1 MFRKLY
7 SRKFFAHLRES
18 SVGSARALV
27 PIVLDI
33 HPARSVVDV
42 GCGIGGWVK
51 TFDEHGVNA
60 IGIDGDYVERKQLL
74 IAEDRFIA
82 HDLNRELDVIDFC
95 RRHCDKES
103 GRFDL
108 ALSLE
113 VAEHL
118 EPQRSDSLVRN
129 LCALADV
136 VLFAAAIPFQGGA
149 GHINERWQSWWA
161 RKFYENGFDPFDVLR
176 RDIWSRRD
184 IAWWY
189 KQNTIFYVNW
199 NSAAHARFMTCFAQ
213 PADTIFDI
221 VHPELF
227 RGKVARLKN
236 GNIVQRLFNA
246 FRQSAGQSRARTLE
260 TPLWGDE
267 NWQCDDPEA
276 KAKAQ
281 TLVHTQSGVKGS
293 RPSL

>member
-1 MFRKLY
+1 MMFRNLY
-7 SRKFFAHLRES
+7 SRKFFAHLREGS
-18 SVGSARALV
+18 LGSARALA
-27 PIVLDI
+27 PIVLGI
-33 HPARSVVDV
+33 HPARTVVDV

-51 TFDEHGVNA
+51 AFAEQGVGA
-60 IGIDGDYVERKQLL
+60 IGIDGDYVEREQLL
-74 IAEDRFIA
+74 IAQEHFIP
-82 HDLNRELDVIDFC
+82 HDLNRPLDVADLC
-95 RRHCDKES
+95 RRYADKMS

-118 EPQRSDSLVRN
+118 EPARSDGLVRD

-136 VLFAAAIPFQGGA
+136 VLFAAAVPFQGGA

-161 RKFYENGFDPFDVLR
+161 QKFSDNGFAPFDVLR

-184 IAWWY
+184 VAWWY
-189 KQNTIFYVNW
+189 KQNTIFYVRR
-199 NSAAHARFMTCFAQ
+199 NSAAHGQFMARFAQ
-213 PADTIFDI
+213 PADTMFDL

-236 GNIVQRLFNA
+236 GNGVQKLLNA
-246 FRQSAGQSRARTLE
+246 FRRSAGEPRGRALE

-267 NWQCDDPEA
+267 NWRRRDTE
-276 KAKAQ
+276 KM
-281 TLVHTQSGVKGS
+281 
-293 RPSL
+293 

>member
-1 MFRKLY
+1 MFRNLY
-7 SRKFFAHLRES
+7 SRKFFAHLRDGS
-18 SVGSARALV
+18 LSSARALV

-33 HPARSVVDV
+33 HPARAVVDV

-51 TFDEHGVNA
+51 AFAEHGVNA

-74 IAEDRFIA
+74 IDQDRFIA
-82 HDLNRELDVIDFC
+82 HDLNRELDVARLC
-95 RRHCDKES
+95 LGHGNNTS

-108 ALSLE
+108 AVSLE

-118 EPQRSDSLVRN
+118 VPQRSDSLVRD

-136 VLFAAAIPFQGGA
+136 VLFAAAVPFQGGA

-161 RKFYENGFDPFDVLR
+161 QKFSENGFAPFDVLR

-189 KQNTIFYVNW
+189 KQNTIFYVNR
-199 NSAAHARFMTCFAQ
+199 NSDAHAQFVARFEQ
-213 PADTIFDI
+213 PADAMFDL

-236 GNIVQRLFNA
+236 GNIVQKVFNA
-246 FRQSAGQSRARTLE
+246 FRHSAGEPRARTLE

-267 NWQCDDPEA
+267 NWQRGDRGP
-276 KAKAQ
+276 KK
-281 TLVHTQSGVKGS
+281 
-293 RPSL
+293 